1 MTCLMDHEHL
11 NDSPIKTPSEI
22 EKKVIAKKQTH
33 PGPIRLSLYFAK
45 YKKIEVAQGTIR
57 HVVWRNRHR
66 LTYNLPS
73 FTRRRIKRDFIDW
86 YSAKPF
92 VIVQM
97 NLKHFRDQ
105 KALTKAQ
112 IMHLDQHNIPNYQ
125 WSAIDENIRYTIPI
139 ISMRHLSKS
148 ALGVDIISWLITQLM
163 PVNLTAVLLFCF
175 QA

>member
-1 MTCLMDHEHL
+1 MDHEHL
-11 NDSPIKTPSEI
+11 NDSPIKTSSEI
-22 EKKVIAKKQTH
+22 EEKVIAEKNK
-33 PGPIRLSLYFAK
+33 PIQDQSVSRFTWPNI
-45 YKKIEVAQGTIR
+45 KKIEVAPGTIR
-57 HVVWRNRHR
+57 HIVWRNRHR

-112 IMHLDQHNIPNYQ
+112 IIHLDQHNIPNYQ
-125 WSAIDENIRYTIPI
+125 WSAIEENIRYTIPI
-139 ISMRHLSKS
+139 ILDEASVEICPWSGYNILAHHPTYPS
-148 ALGVDIISWLITQLM
+148 
-163 PVNLTAVLLFCF
+163 
-175 QA
+175 